1 MLKVKQFSFNP
12 FGVNTYV
19 VWDDATHQ
27 AMVVD
32 PGMTDASE
40 QKLFDGYIADNG
52 LTVKYI
58 VNTHMHLD
66 HVFGDNYVRDRYGVK
81 ISAHPADAPLGAS
94 VDGQA
99 AMFGASLPASYNTKA
114 EIALYEGDELTL
126 GEYVFRVI
134 EVPGHSLGGIVLYC
148 PEGEFALVGDSIFAG
163 SIGRTDLPGGD
174 HATLIHALKTKVLTL
189 PDNTRLL
196 PGHDMSTTVAR
207 EKINPFIV

>member
-1 MLKVKQFSFNP
+1 
-12 FGVNTYV
+12 
-19 VWDDATHQ
+19 
-27 AMVVD
+27 
-32 PGMTDASE
+32 MTDASE

-114 EIALYEGDELTL
+114 EIALHEGDELTL

-134 EVPGHSLGGIVLYC
+134 EVPGHSPGGIVLYC

-174 HATLIHALKTKVLTL
+174 HATLINALKTKVLTL

-207 EKINPFIV
+207 EKTNPFIV